1 MLNYSEERFTDLCD
15 LLASPWKDRLVGWR
29 MQQMKEGVSRRDL
42 VNVGSHSF
50 SNPFDFA
57 VCLQFF
63 IEQWGIG
70 ERGGK
75 KAVSSIPGVLDVNV
89 TAYETSFSNA
99 WREMQW
105 PSDMMG
111 WNWWMDQLWS
121 DAYHCLRSRAGLGGG
136 LSLCSLCFADLN
148 SSKLRKKL
156 KQIPE
161 RLRLHKQE
169 CICLS
174 KCFPRGQ

>member
-1 MLNYSEERFTDLCD
+1 
-15 LLASPWKDRLVGWR
+15 

-70 ERGGK
+70 ERGKK

-99 WREMQW
+99 
-105 PSDMMG
+105 
-111 WNWWMDQLWS
+111 
-121 DAYHCLRSRAGLGGG
+121 
-136 LSLCSLCFADLN
+136 
-148 SSKLRKKL
+148 
-156 KQIPE
+156 
-161 RLRLHKQE
+161 
-169 CICLS
+169 
-174 KCFPRGQ
+174 